1 MTVRAS
7 QPSRSNRFWVFFVV
21 EWLDVLAIAAWGIL
35 LLKYWFTGE
44 LKLLIHPHYFWLVL
58 LTAICLLILSALKA
72 WNLVISRLRTPSRR
86 EKAPPPSVGHITLFP
101 PGWSSGLLLATA
113 ILGLLVAPKIFT
125 SQTAVQRGV
134 NESLT
139 ITRSKTQSFRTSTR
153 SEERSLIDWV
163 RTLNVYPEP
172 DAYIGKKA
180 KVQGF
185 VVYPPELPE
194 QYLLITRFVITC
206 CAADAYPVAL
216 PVKLTGSR
224 KDYPTDTWLE
234 VEGKMIAETQQDKRQ
249 LIIEASSVKKIPPV
263 SDPYAY

>member
-7 QPSRSNRFWVFFVV
+7 QPSPSNRFWVFFVV

-72 WNLVISRLRTPSRR
+72 CNLVISRLRTKDRRDQSPSI
-86 EKAPPPSVGHITLFP
+86 GHISLFP

-139 ITRSKTQSFRTSTR
+139 ITRSKPQSFRTSTR

-180 KVQGF
+180 KVQIGRAH
-185 VVYPPELPE
+185 V
-194 QYLLITRFVITC
+194 
-206 CAADAYPVAL
+206 
-216 PVKLTGSR
+216 
-224 KDYPTDTWLE
+224 
-234 VEGKMIAETQQDKRQ
+234 
-249 LIIEASSVKKIPPV
+249 
-263 SDPYAY
+263 